1 LFANHTPEDILLRK
15 EIEELRGINPQSFKI
30 NFIVTKGNS
39 NWNGMTGHLD
49 KSSLQQ
55 YLPAPSSDTL
65 IMYSGTKSL
74 NKMIQKTLEE
84 LGYTEEMIV
93 KF

>member
-1 LFANHTPEDILLRK
+1 MLRK
-15 EIEELRGINPQSFKI
+15 EIEELLEINPNNFKI
-30 NFIVTKGNS
+30 NFVVTKANS
-39 NWNGMTGHLD
+39 DWKGLTGHLD

-74 NKMIQKTLEE
+74 NKMIQKALEE

>member
-1 LFANHTPEDILLRK
+1 MLRK
-15 EIEELRGINPQSFKI
+15 EIDELREINPNNFKI

-39 NWNGMTGHLD
+39 DWNGLTGHLD
-49 KSSLQQ
+49 KSSLKQ

-74 NKMIQKTLEE
+74 NKMIQKALEE